1 MAGVMK
7 VAYTSLKQFS
17 GLCESSINMKEVIF
31 WPTSW
36 DASRCSF
43 IASISQRCRPGQ
55 IGSLYY
61 PCNVTDQLTR
71 PSSLKKL
78 DENNFSKHKPGYF
91 FGFCPKES
99 RPLPKN
105 LKPTFSRKLKFIKA
119 TDFAKKNLKDFF
131 RFWENSSRLLALKV
145 ASWKIG

>member
-1 MAGVMK
+1 MK

-31 WPTSW
+31 WPTSLMHLV
-36 DASRCSF
+36 AVLLQ
-43 IASISQRCRPGQ
+43 AYHN

-61 PCNVTDQLTR
+61 PCKVTDQLTR

-145 ASWKIG
+145 AS

>member
-1 MAGVMK
+1 MK

-31 WPTSW
+31 WPTSLMHLV
-36 DASRCSF
+36 AVLLQ
-43 IASISQRCRPGQ
+43 AYHN

-61 PCNVTDQLTR
+61 PCKVTDQLTR

-119 TDFAKKNLKDFF
+119 TDFAKKNLKDFL
-131 RFWENSSRLLALKV
+131 RFWENSSRLLALSCLLKNWV
-145 ASWKIG
+145 KISLT

>member
-1 MAGVMK
+1 MK

-31 WPTSW
+31 WPTSLMHLV
-36 DASRCSF
+36 AVLLQ
-43 IASISQRCRPGQ
+43 AYHN

-61 PCNVTDQLTR
+61 PCKVTDQLTR

-119 TDFAKKNLKDFF
+119 TDFAKKNLKDFL
-131 RFWENSSRLLALKV
+131 RFWENSSRLLALSSLLKNWV
-145 ASWKIG
+145 KISLT

>member
-31 WPTSW
+31 WPTSLMHLV
-36 DASRCSF
+36 AVLLQ
-43 IASISQRCRPGQ
+43 AYHN

-61 PCNVTDQLTR
+61 PCKVTDQLTR

-119 TDFAKKNLKDFF
+119 TDFAKKTLRIF
-131 RFWENSSRLLALKV
+131 
-145 ASWKIG
+145 

>member
-1 MAGVMK
+1 MK

-31 WPTSW
+31 WPTSLMHLV
-36 DASRCSF
+36 AVLLQ
-43 IASISQRCRPGQ
+43 AYHN

-61 PCNVTDQLTR
+61 PCKVTDQLTR

-119 TDFAKKNLKDFF
+119 TDFAKKNLKDFL
-131 RFWENSSRLLALKV
+131 RFWENSTCLKYLP
-145 ASWKIG
+145 

>member
-1 MAGVMK
+1 MK
-7 VAYTSLKQFS
+7 VAYTSLKQYS

-31 WPTSW
+31 WPTSLMHLV
-36 DASRCSF
+36 AVLLQ
-43 IASISQRCRPGQ
+43 AYHN

-61 PCNVTDQLTR
+61 PCKVTDQLTR

-105 LKPTFSRKLKFIKA
+105 LKPTFSRKLNFIKA
-119 TDFAKKNLKDFF
+119 TDFAKKKPLGLFQILGKHY
-131 RFWENSSRLLALKV
+131 SHQMSIL
-145 ASWKIG
+145 

>member
-1 MAGVMK
+1 MK

-31 WPTSW
+31 WPTSLMHLV
-36 DASRCSF
+36 AVLLQ
-43 IASISQRCRPGQ
+43 AYHN

-61 PCNVTDQLTR
+61 PCKVTDQLTR

-119 TDFAKKNLKDFF
+119 TDFAKKNLKDFL
-131 RFWENSSRLLALKV
+131 RFWENSSRLLALSSLLKNWV
-145 ASWKIG
+145 KISPT

>member
-31 WPTSW
+31 WPTSLMHLV
-36 DASRCSF
+36 AVLLQ
-43 IASISQRCRPGQ
+43 AYHN

-61 PCNVTDQLTR
+61 PCKVTDQLTR

-91 FGFCPKES
+91 LAFVQKNQGLFQKTSSPLLAES
-99 RPLPKN
+99 SN
-105 LKPTFSRKLKFIKA
+105 LSKQLISRKKTLRIF
-119 TDFAKKNLKDFF
+119 
-131 RFWENSSRLLALKV
+131 
-145 ASWKIG
+145 

>member
-1 MAGVMK
+1 MK

-31 WPTSW
+31 WPTSLMHLV
-36 DASRCSF
+36 AVLLQ
-43 IASISQRCRPGQ
+43 AYHN

-61 PCNVTDQLTR
+61 TCKVTDQLTR

-119 TDFAKKNLKDFF
+119 TDFVKKNLKDFF

-145 ASWKIG
+145 AS